1 MYVSCFFV
9 IVIVTVIM
17 IPAMF
22 TFYFCPKIQ
31 DKYCIKHHYCDFD
44 RKTRYKISPLV

>member
-1 MYVSCFFV
+1 MALKISIVLLSELMPIRVKRRGIVPCFSVTV

-22 TFYFCPKIQ
+22 IF
-31 DKYCIKHHYCDFD
+31 
-44 RKTRYKISPLV
+44 